1 MNRWESAI
9 DQAIRKAIEEGEFKN
24 LPGEGKPLDLSDDPN
39 TPADLQLT
47 YKIMHDNDIAP
58 DWVAQGRELETK
70 QTQWRA
76 RLKGVYAAYQQSGN
90 ETIWQ
95 SDWTKFSE
103 EANRLNREILSYNLK
118 LPGGVAHRALM
129 DMKRE
134 LERIEAV

>member
-9 DQAIRKAIEEGEFKN
+9 DQAIRKAMEAGEFKN
-24 LPGEGKPLDLSDDPN
+24 LPGEGKPLDLNDDAN
-39 TPADLQLT
+39 TPADLQLA
-47 YKIMHDNDIAP
+47 YKIMRDNGIAP

-70 QTQWRA
+70 QTQWCA
-76 RLKGVYAAYQQSGN
+76 RLKSVYAAYQQSGN

-95 SDWTKFSE
+95 ADWAKFSE

-118 LPGGVAHRALM
+118 LPSGVAHRALM

-134 LERIEAV
+134 LERIDVV